1 MNTVKIQFRGFESVK
16 NFVNILTKYDNE
28 FDIVDRRYVVDAKSI
43 MGMFSLDL
51 THPLD
56 LKIHSEDDA
65 VINSVISDLETF
77 NYIAK

>member
-65 VINSVISDLETF
+65 VINSVINDLETF